1 MDNKF
6 DTKKNSGFVDG
17 PQAENGVQID
27 DKSVTTTK

>member
-6 DTKKNSGFVDG
+6 DTKKNSGFAGG

-27 DKSVTTTK
+27 NRSVTTTK